1 MKAAELVEQLAVP
14 KAAMSAVWMADLLAS
29 KMERLQAVQSA
40 DCSAV
45 WWVAPMVEWRAV

>member
-1 MKAAELVEQLAVP
+1 MKAVELVERLAAP
-14 KAAMSAVWMADLLAS
+14 KAAMSVAWMADLLAS
-29 KMERLQAVQSA
+29 MTERLQAVWLA